1 MHYLRFANIRNRCAD
16 GSAGTRH
23 GGKERPHSCPRGDA
37 RPPRLEFR
45 VGRLQSES
53 RISHSGLIVAAG
65 RKTQLAGS
73 LLNSQ
78 SIETGRPALS
88 FGSVPIGAPGATLIL
103 ALPAQRDSSAGRVL
117 SPGSLPSD
125 GAVGSKPCRAARL
138 PPIEEWPGGQ
148 LPPCKGLST
157 RKVCPEER
165 RRQDRR

>member
-1 MHYLRFANIRNRCAD
+1 MHYLRFANIRSRCAD

-23 GGKERPHSCPRGDA
+23 DGKERPHSCPRGDA

-78 SIETGRPALS
+78 SIETRRPAF
-88 FGSVPIGAPGATLIL
+88 FGSVPTGAPGATLIL
-103 ALPAQRDSSAGRVL
+103 ALPTRRDSSAGRVL

-125 GAVGSKPCRAARL
+125 GAIGSEPCRAARL
-138 PPIEEWPGGQ
+138 PPIGKWPGGQ
-148 LPPCKGLST
+148 LPPCKGLS
-157 RKVCPEER
+157 RRRVCPEQR
-165 RRQDRR
+165 RRQDTR